1 MEKNKLQSDNFI
13 DNLLDNVE
21 NPIVSETGGYG
32 YIGFM
37 ESLILN
43 ALISDNE
50 KTKLIDNLNYMR
62 KSEMDLL
69 CMELKENQNFR
80 DPKDQLNDMFKKGV
94 FMDFKYQ
101 N

>member
-1 MEKNKLQSDNFI
+1 MGKNKIESDNFI

-62 KSEMDLL
+62 KYEMDLL

>member
-1 MEKNKLQSDNFI
+1 MRKNKLESDEFI
-13 DNLLDNVE
+13 DNLLDNIE
-21 NPIVSETGGYG
+21 DPIVSETGSFG

-43 ALISDNE
+43 ALISCGE
-50 KTKLIDNLNYMR
+50 KTKLIANLDTMR

-69 CMELKENQNFR
+69 CIDLKENQNFR

-94 FMDFKYQ
+94 FMDFIDQ

>member
-1 MEKNKLQSDNFI
+1 MEKNKIESDNFI
-13 DNLLDNVE
+13 DNLLDNIDD
-21 NPIVSETGGYG
+21 PIVSETGSFG

-43 ALISDNE
+43 ALISENQKNVYIDSLNE
-50 KTKLIDNLNYMR
+50 MR

-69 CMELKENQNFR
+69 CMQLKENQNFR

-94 FMDFKYQ
+94 FMDFNDQ